1 MELVNS
7 PSEDFLC
14 DRYRLSEKQST
25 EGLLELIIQ
34 LEQENPGHK
43 FILTLDDFGQAIYT
57 SMHSKISFDL
67 DCIDGY
73 DLSTLP
79 GDCFEDGDHHGYLS
93 YKEEFFIRKGNIE
106 KQLDKVTFESVCAK
120 GISLINSDY
129 DDVAESFKYD
139 LASLLDDCAFILKVP
154 TSASYEALYAFPN
167 GYFSCDLNP
176 MENTFLAKMLQEQF
190 SYEFIGMG
198 ASFIAFKRTKDLE
211 EKDRLELI
219 ETLNKVYCE
228 DFDLNL
234 RNELLNTISSN
245 KILVLKYTG

>member
-25 EGLLELIIQ
+25 EGLLALLVQ
-34 LEQENPGHK
+34 LEHENPGYI
-43 FILTLDDFGQAIYT
+43 FYLTLDDFGQATYT
-57 SMHSKISFDL
+57 SMHSKMSFDL
-67 DCIDGY
+67 DCTDGY
-73 DLSTLP
+73 DLSSLP
-79 GDCFEDGDHHGYLS
+79 SECFEDGDHLGYLS
-93 YKEEFFIRKGNIE
+93 HKEEFFIRKGNIE

-120 GISLINSDY
+120 GISLSNSDY
-129 DDVAESFKYD
+129 DDEIESFKYD
-139 LASLLDDCAFILKVP
+139 LASLVDDCAFILKVP
-154 TSASYEALYAFPN
+154 ASSSYEALYAFPN

-198 ASFIAFKRTKDLE
+198 ASYIAFKRTKDLE

-219 ETLNKVYCE
+219 ETLNKVYCD
-228 DFDLNL
+228 DFDLKL
-234 RNELLNTISSN
+234 RNELLNTIYSN
-245 KILVLKYTG
+245 NVLVLKYTE